1 MSLSTHF
8 THQCHNRFCNI
19 TKWRI
24 KRISYHQDNLTS
36 LNTFQEFVS
45 TKVSIMSVTKRSML
59 KLTFSFSNS
68 VSWQPNSILEH
79 MKKKKKESSAY
90 LRSNGRTRTRVKINS
105 WDFDIKR
112 ETRAWA
118 VHSMRQ
124 STNFSMGMGSDSRWV
139 PNRSSTHHKMTRT
152 QLSKIDQF
160 QLFNQ
165 ESQIRELTCRTR
177 TEELQKKKKK
187 KWRV

>member
-1 MSLSTHF
+1 
-8 THQCHNRFCNI
+8 
-19 TKWRI
+19 
-24 KRISYHQDNLTS
+24 
-36 LNTFQEFVS
+36 
-45 TKVSIMSVTKRSML
+45 ML

-68 VSWQPNSILEH
+68 VSWQPNRILEH
-79 MKKKKKESSAY
+79 MKKKEKKKKKKESSAY

-112 ETRAWA
+112 ETRAWE

-124 STNFSMGMGSDSRWV
+124 NTNFSMGMGSDSKWV
-139 PNRSSTHHKMTRT
+139 PNRSSTHHEITRT

-165 ESQIRELTCRTR
+165 KSQIRELTCRTR
-177 TEELQKKKKK
+177 TEK
-187 KWRV
+187 